1 MGTMS
6 GARSRSR
13 HTTLL
18 AIVPINNALTG
29 QFVTRVATRE
39 ARPRARN
46 APRRVADARCAAY
59 AHNAAVR
66 HFYHDLSNQST
77 RLSLSHGHM
86 QLLR

>member
-1 MGTMS
+1 MNSLDLHREPGMRHMPQHGERRGLQAS
-6 GARSRSR
+6 RRSD
-13 HTTLL
+13 
-18 AIVPINNALTG
+18 
-29 QFVTRVATRE
+29 
-39 ARPRARN
+39 RARATH
-46 APRRVADARCAAY
+46 APRLVADARCAAY